1 MFPVLDDLEVEV
13 APGGRSCGT
22 HLGNDLTDTDSVA
35 LGNCHGLEVVVRG
48 DEPIAMVDLHPVSAA
63 PRMPSCGSHNSGIGR
78 VDTGATGSGEILAPV
93 ELTGFARQGVMP
105 QAEGGTRIQNLE
117 RGHEETCTRPPQGS
131 GCDAWGLWLDR
142 ASGGNALGARLH
154 DRPAKGY
161 FGNQRRRRTGYGAPL
176 GRAARIEQR
185 RANDAGGRY
194 DADCSLVKRPSGGLE
209 MADRRLEPERE
220 DGEAYD
226 NCRRQAP
233 QSDPSGAVRPGCTL
247 VSPMSCHRILLM

>member
-1 MFPVLDDLEVEV
+1 MVPILDDLEVEV
-13 APGGRSCGT
+13 ASGGRSCGA
-22 HLGNDLTDTDSVA
+22 HLGNDLTDTDWVT
-35 LGNCHGLEVVVRG
+35 LCNCHGLEVVVRG
-48 DEPIAMVDLHPVSAA
+48 DEPIAMVDLHPVAAA
-63 PRMPSCGSHNSGIGR
+63 PRMPACGSHNSGISR
-78 VDTGATGSGEILAPV
+78 VDTRATRSGKILAPV
-93 ELTGFARQGVMP
+93 ELTGFPCQGVMP

-117 RGHEETCTRPPQGS
+117 RGHQETCTRPPQGS
-131 GCDAWGLWLDR
+131 GCDARRLRLDR
-142 ASGGNALGARLH
+142 ASGDSTLGARLH

-161 FGNQRRRRTGYGAPL
+161 FGNQCRSRTGYGAPL

-185 RANDAGGRY
+185 RPNDAGRRH
-194 DADCSLVKRPSGGLE
+194 DADCSLVKRSRGGLD